1 VLTRPIA
8 PAALALA
15 LAAPLLL
22 GACGGGGHETPSEP
36 PTELLRQAVAAPAP
50 SGEAGIELD
59 AQLEGD
65 TLLAGAT
72 TVDLD
77 GPFALADAGL
87 AEFDLAYDA
96 EVAGFGVDGELVSTG
111 DDAFVVFFGENYRV
125 GPARVAQIEGRLEA
139 RGGGLGLDL
148 VSWFRD
154 PRYAGEE
161 EVAGTATERIEATLD
176 GAAAGRDIA
185 ALARAL
191 GAPPLVGALAAG
203 AGEGPAEA
211 WVAYDDDTIR
221 RIRVQFPFT
230 VPPAQRLAARGIT
243 GGVVDLEAEISDVGA
258 EVEVEPPPGGGFQP
272 IEQLTRRLADLASL
286 GGL

>member
-1 VLTRPIA
+1 MLTRPIA
-8 PAALALA
+8 PAALVGA
-15 LAAPLLL
+15 LAASLVL
-22 GACGGGGHETPSEP
+22 GSCGEGHEAPSEP
-36 PTELLRQAVAAPAP
+36 PAELLRKAVANPAS
-50 SGEAGIELD
+50 SGEAEIELD
-59 AQLEGD
+59 ANLEGE

-72 TVDLD
+72 GANLD
-77 GPFALADAGL
+77 GPFALADGGL
-87 AEFDLAYDA
+87 AEFDLAYEA

-125 GPARVAQIEGRLEA
+125 GQKRVAQIEAQLGA

-176 GAAAGRDIA
+176 GAAAGRDIG
-185 ALARAL
+185 ALATAL
-191 GAPPLVGALAAG
+191 GAPPLLDAIAAG

-211 WVAYDDDTIR
+211 WVAYEDDTIR
-221 RIRVQFPFT
+221 RVRIQFPFT
-230 VPPAQRLAARGIT
+230 VPPAQRAAARGIT
-243 GGVVDLEAEISDVGA
+243 GGVVDLEAAISDAGA
-258 EVEVEPPPGGGFQP
+258 EGEVEPPPGGGFQP